1 MKWLNLG
8 SKYINLALGFGT
20 TLLCGSFGK
29 RLNIQLQDKVMIPRV
44 FFISF
49 ITALLCGTR
58 QILDFSMHLFPLLG
72 GIVWKIISICLAAV
86 RFYDEG
92 C

>member
-1 MKWLNLG
+1 MVL

-29 RLNIQLQDKVMIPRV
+29 RLNIQLQDEVMIPRV
-44 FFISF
+44 FSSALSLSYFVVLDTSF
-49 ITALLCGTR
+49 
-58 QILDFSMHLFPLLG
+58 DFSIHLFPLLG
-72 GIVWKIISICLAAV
+72 EIVWKIISICLAAV